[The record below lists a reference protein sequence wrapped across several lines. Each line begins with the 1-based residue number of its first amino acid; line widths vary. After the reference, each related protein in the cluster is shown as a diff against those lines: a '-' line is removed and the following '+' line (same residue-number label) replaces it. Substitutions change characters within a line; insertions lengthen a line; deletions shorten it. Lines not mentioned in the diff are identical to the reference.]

1 MCKMQLRRLSG
12 LAWALIAGIALSGTP
27 VRAQQV
33 TSPFAGTGEMAPAVS
48 TDLKWPQPTYKQPAA
63 TVQAVPAN
71 AQDLRTVVQM
81 RQSAASHIEAL
92 LPPGVSLR
100 TQGSVASFM
109 SIGAPAGERTTAP
122 QLRENIDPEQARE
135 LKEHIDPEQVRV
147 LGGRRSAMP
156 VQKWIVHYPVNYR
169 NIPVAHFA
177 DVIAFIGNDGS
188 IQSLRERNLPTS
200 VDATSATVSA
210 SDARAAAVAD
220 AGSWANNAQVTA
232 PEIEI
237 WAAPDGSGKLA
248 YRIEITSNDLTDPKA
263 RRYWISAVGT
273 PGVIF
278 WENMVLHVHTG
289 QLTAT
294 IWTQSGHPT
303 SPTANQE
310 LEAAWVNRST
320 GGTAVTGVNG
330 LYAFTTGSGGATMN
344 ATVNGPNS
352 KVDNLAGGEI
362 ARSNSGTPA
371 NPIDLPFNAS
381 GADELAQTS
390 AFYWTNKAYDLAKDI
405 LLPTDLPNLPTNVNI
420 NGQCN
425 AFWNGSSIN
434 FFKAGGNCPNMAYSD
449 VVLHEYGHGVD
460 ARKGGIANGGY
471 SEGFGD
477 AMAVFGTRQSCVGRD
492 FFGLGT
498 CLRDAKELILW
509 PPGAGDG
516 VHAQGRRYA
525 GFAWELIQQLKNTYS
540 GDAAYAIATQ
550 LVMAAAQA
558 NPADIPDAVRLS
570 FIADDDDGNLT
581 NGTPHFKQLAAA
593 ADSRKIPRPKDPT
606 VGVRRMGFAWAHDPT
621 AASYTPSAT
630 YAFNSAGGPITATRS
645 GMGQYA
651 ITFAGLG
658 GAGTAGGNV
667 QVTAYGSTSDFCK
680 VASWGSGGDDFT
692 ANVLCFKVTG
702 APVDMRYTILITWP

>member
-1 MCKMQLRRLSG
+1 
-12 LAWALIAGIALSGTP
+12 
-27 VRAQQV
+27 
-33 TSPFAGTGEMAPAVS
+33 
-48 TDLKWPQPTYKQPAA
+48 
-63 TVQAVPAN
+63 
-71 AQDLRTVVQM
+71 
-81 RQSAASHIEAL
+81 
-92 LPPGVSLR
+92 
-100 TQGSVASFM
+100 
-109 SIGAPAGERTTAP
+109 
-122 QLRENIDPEQARE
+122 
-135 LKEHIDPEQVRV
+135 
-147 LGGRRSAMP
+147 
-156 VQKWIVHYPVNYR
+156 
-169 NIPVAHFA
+169 
-177 DVIAFIGNDGS
+177 
-188 IQSLRERNLPTS
+188 
-200 VDATSATVSA
+200 
-210 SDARAAAVAD
+210 
-220 AGSWANNAQVTA
+220 
-232 PEIEI
+232 
-237 WAAPDGSGKLA
+237 
-248 YRIEITSNDLTDPKA
+248 
-263 RRYWISAVGT
+263 
-273 PGVIF
+273 
-278 WENMVLHVHTG
+278 
-289 QLTAT
+289 
-294 IWTQSGHPT
+294 
-303 SPTANQE
+303 
-310 LEAAWVNRST
+310 
-320 GGTAVTGVNG
+320 
-330 LYAFTTGSGGATMN
+330 
-344 ATVNGPNS
+344 
-352 KVDNLAGGEI
+352 
-362 ARSNSGTPA
+362 
-371 NPIDLPFNAS
+371 
-381 GADELAQTS
+381 
-390 AFYWTNKAYDLAKDI
+390 
-405 LLPTDLPNLPTNVNI
+405 LPTDLPNLPTNVNI

-434 FFKAGGNCPNMAYSD
+434 FFKAGGNCSSMVYSD

-471 SEGFGD
+471 SKGFGD

-525 GFAWELIQQLKNTYS
+525 GFAWKLIQQLKNTYS
-540 GDAAYAIATQ
+540 DDAAYAIATQ
-550 LVMAAAQA
+550 LVIAAAQA

-680 VASWGSGGDDFT
+680 VASWGSGGADFT